1 MFVRIIIIDK
11 TKIQYT
17 ATKHIFEIHYLL
29 IIIYVIN
36 IDNVSVSVLYTWM
49 KIYYIKLFNLLCSI
63 YVNLMLAN
71 IVKFLIWFGTV
82 LYTLGQIIQLL

>member
-36 IDNVSVSVLYTWM
+36 IDNVSVSVLYT
-49 KIYYIKLFNLLCSI
+49 
-63 YVNLMLAN
+63 
-71 IVKFLIWFGTV
+71 
-82 LYTLGQIIQLL
+82 